1 MARIILAD
9 DSELIK
15 STLKLYLSKEKHLV
29 YSADDGS
36 QAIELFKKERPD
48 LVITD
53 IIMPETDGFGVLKY
67 VKDHDPNI
75 PVIMITGVDDT
86 ESTIKAIQEGAYD
99 YIEKPIDVTRFNQVV
114 KNALRS
120 KELSEQ
126 LAVSLSKEEEE
137 EFRGKATLVGSTPV
151 MKEIYKSIGRI
162 SSSRITVLI
171 QGDSGTGKE
180 LIARMIHNSGTTKG
194 QPFIAVNCS
203 ALSESLLESELFGH
217 VKGAFTGAVRNKKGK
232 FELAANGTIFLDEI
246 SEISYD
252 LQVKL
257 LRVIQEKEFERV
269 GGESTV
275 PLEARII
282 AATNKNLSN
291 LVDDGKFREDLYFRL
306 KVFTITAPSLRER
319 REDIP
324 ALVIHFVKK
333 INKELH
339 KNVRKVPYEV
349 MEMLQ
354 DHHWVGN
361 VRELENTLMQAIL
374 LSKSDV
380 IEPDNVLLKKADA
393 KKDSNVP
400 DMFDYNPNW
409 SMGELEKFHIENVL
423 NEVNGNKQRA
433 CKILGISKPTLYNK
447 LDLYGI
453 SIRAGKDSDSK

>member
-1 MARIILAD
+1 MARILLAD

-29 YSADDGS
+29 YTAEDGAV
-36 QAIELFKKERPD
+36 AIEIFKKERPD

-53 IIMPETDGFGVLKY
+53 IIMPEVDGFEVMKY
-67 VKDHDPNI
+67 IKENDPNI
-75 PVIMITGVDDT
+75 PVIMITGVGDT

-114 KNALRS
+114 KNAIKS

-137 EFRGKATLVGSTPV
+137 EFRGKTSLVGSTPI

-180 LIARMIHNSGTTKG
+180 LIARMIHNSGITKG

-232 FELAANGTIFLDEI
+232 FELAGRGTIFLDEI

-257 LRVIQEKEFERV
+257 LRVIQEKEYERV
-269 GGESTV
+269 GGETAV

-282 AATNKNLSN
+282 TATNKNLSN
-291 LVDDGKFREDLYFRL
+291 LVDEGKFREDLYFRL
-306 KVFTITAPSLRER
+306 KVFNITAPPLRER

-324 ALVIHFVKK
+324 ALVLHFVKK

-339 KNVRKVPYEV
+339 KNVRKVPFEV

-354 DHHWVGN
+354 EHEWVGN

-380 IEPDNVLLKKADA
+380 IEPDNVLLKKSEQM
-393 KKDSNVP
+393 KSSNGT
-400 DMFDYNPNW
+400 DMSTYNRNW
-409 SMGELEKFHIENVL
+409 SMSELEKFHIENVL
-423 NEVNGNKQRA
+423 NETKGNKQRA
-433 CKILGISKPTLYNK
+433 CKIMGISKPTLYYK

-453 SIRAGKDSDSK
+453 SLRTGKDKKSD

>member
-1 MARIILAD
+1 MARILLAD
-9 DSELIK
+9 DSDLIK
-15 STLKLYLSKEKHLV
+15 STLKLYLSKEKHFVL
-29 YSADDGS
+29 SADDGAA
-36 QAIELFKKERPD
+36 AIEIFKKERPD

-53 IIMPETDGFGVLKY
+53 IIMPEADGFQVLKY
-67 VKDHDPNI
+67 VKENDPNI

-114 KNALRS
+114 KNAIRS

-137 EFRGKATLVGSTPV
+137 DFNGKTSLVGSSSI

-180 LIARMIHNSGTTKG
+180 LIAKMIHSSGITQG
-194 QPFIAVNCS
+194 HPFIAVNCS

-232 FELAANGTIFLDEI
+232 FELAGNGTIFLDEI

-275 PLEARII
+275 PLGARII
-282 AATNKNLSN
+282 AATNKNLSKR
-291 LVDDGKFREDLYFRL
+291 VDDGKFREDLFYRL
-306 KVFTITAPSLRER
+306 KVYTITAPPLRDR
-319 REDIP
+319 KEDIP
-324 ALVIHFVKK
+324 ALVLHFVKK

-354 DHHWVGN
+354 EHSWVGN

-380 IEPDNVLLKKADA
+380 IEPENILLKRPEFKIN
-393 KKDSNVP
+393 KDEPSIFSYNV
-400 DMFDYNPNW
+400 NW
-409 SMGELEKFHIENVL
+409 SMAELEKFHIENVL
-423 NEVNGNKQRA
+423 NEVKGNKQKA
-433 CKILGISKPTLYNK
+433 CKVLGISKPTLYNK
-447 LDLYGI
+447 LELYGI
-453 SIRAGKDSDSK
+453 PVSTGKIQA

>member
-53 IIMPETDGFGVLKY
+53 IIMPETDGFGVLKF
-67 VKDHDPNI
+67 VKENDPNI

-180 LIARMIHNSGTTKG
+180 LIARMIHNSGVTKG

-232 FELAANGTIFLDEI
+232 FELAAKGTIFLDEI

-282 AATNKNLSN
+282 AATNKHLST
-291 LVDDGKFREDLYFRL
+291 LVNDGKFREDLYFRL
-306 KVFTITAPSLRER
+306 KVFTITAPPLRDR
-319 REDIP
+319 KEDIP

-354 DHHWVGN
+354 EHDWVGN

-380 IEPDNVLLKKADA
+380 IEPDNVLLKKPEA
-393 KKDSNVP
+393 KNYEDSP
-400 DMFDYNPNW
+400 DMFAYNPNW
-409 SMGELEKFHIENVL
+409 SVAELEKFHIENVL
-423 NEVNGNKQRA
+423 NEVKGNKQRA

-453 SIRAGKDSDSK
+453 SIRAGKDQS

>member
-1 MARIILAD
+1 
-9 DSELIK
+9 
-15 STLKLYLSKEKHLV
+15 
-29 YSADDGS
+29 
-36 QAIELFKKERPD
+36 
-48 LVITD
+48 
-53 IIMPETDGFGVLKY
+53 MPEADGFQVLKY
-67 VKDHDPNI
+67 VKENDPNI

-137 EFRGKATLVGSTPV
+137 EFNGKTSLVGSSPI

-180 LIARMIHNSGTTKG
+180 LIAKMIHNSGITQG
-194 QPFIAVNCS
+194 HPFIAVNCS

-232 FELAANGTIFLDEI
+232 FELAGNGTIFLDEI

-282 AATNKNLSN
+282 AATNKNLAKR
-291 LVDDGKFREDLYFRL
+291 VDDGKFREDLFFRL
-306 KVFTITAPSLRER
+306 KVFTITAPPLRDR
-319 REDIP
+319 KEDIP

-354 DHHWVGN
+354 EHSWVGN

-380 IEPDNVLLKKADA
+380 IEPENVLLKRPEFKVN
-393 KKDSNVP
+393 KDEPSIFSYNV
-400 DMFDYNPNW
+400 NW
-409 SMGELEKFHIENVL
+409 SVAELEKFHIENVL
-423 NEVNGNKQRA
+423 NEVKGNKQKA
-433 CKILGISKPTLYNK
+433 CKVLGISKPTLYNK
-447 LDLYGI
+447 LELYGI
-453 SIRAGKDSDSK
+453 PVSTGKIQA

>member
-1 MARIILAD
+1 MARILVAD

-29 YSADDGS
+29 YSADDGA
-36 QAIELFKKERPD
+36 QAIETFKRERPD

-53 IIMPETDGFGVLKY
+53 IIMPEADGFQVMKY
-67 VKDHDPNI
+67 IKENDANI

-137 EFRGKATLVGSTPV
+137 EFRGKTTLVGSTPI

-171 QGDSGTGKE
+171 QGESGTGKE
-180 LIARMIHNSGTTKG
+180 VIARMIHNSGITKG
-194 QPFIAVNCS
+194 HPFIAVNCS

-232 FELAANGTIFLDEI
+232 FELAGMGTIFLDEI

-282 AATNKNLSN
+282 AATNKNLSK
-291 LVDDGKFREDLYFRL
+291 LVEDGKFREDLYFRL
-306 KVFTITAPSLRER
+306 KVFTIVAPPLRDR
-319 REDIP
+319 KEDIP

-339 KNVRKVPYEV
+339 KDVRKVPYEV

-354 DHHWVGN
+354 EHDWIGN

-380 IEPDNVLLKKADA
+380 IEPDNILLKKSDI
-393 KKDSNVP
+393 KKSSEGP
-400 DMFDYNPNW
+400 DMFQYNPNW
-409 SMGELEKFHIENVL
+409 SVAELEKFHIENVL
-423 NEVNGNKQRA
+423 NEVKGNKQKA
-433 CKILGISKPTLYNK
+433 CKVLGISKPTLYNK

-453 SIRAGKDSDSK
+453 SIRAGKESQKD

>member
-1 MARIILAD
+1 MARILLAD
-9 DSELIK
+9 DSDLIK
-15 STLKLYLSKEKHLV
+15 STLKLYLSKEKHFVL
-29 YSADDGS
+29 SADDGAA
-36 QAIELFKKERPD
+36 AIEIFKKERPD

-53 IIMPETDGFGVLKY
+53 IIMPEADGFQVLKY
-67 VKDHDPNI
+67 VKENDPNI

-137 EFRGKATLVGSTPV
+137 EFNGKTSLVGSSPI

-180 LIARMIHNSGTTKG
+180 LIAKMIHNSGITQG
-194 QPFIAVNCS
+194 HPFIAVNCS

-232 FELAANGTIFLDEI
+232 FELAGNGTIFLDEI

-275 PLEARII
+275 PLAARII
-282 AATNKNLSN
+282 AATNKNLAKR
-291 LVDDGKFREDLYFRL
+291 VDDGKFREDLFYRL
-306 KVFTITAPSLRER
+306 KVYTITAPPLRDR
-319 REDIP
+319 KEDIP
-324 ALVIHFVKK
+324 ALVLHFVKK

-354 DHHWVGN
+354 EHSWVGN

-380 IEPDNVLLKKADA
+380 IEPENILLKRPEFKIN
-393 KKDSNVP
+393 KDEPSIFSYNV
-400 DMFDYNPNW
+400 NW
-409 SMGELEKFHIENVL
+409 SMAELEKFHIENVL
-423 NEVNGNKQRA
+423 NEVKGNKQKA
-433 CKILGISKPTLYNK
+433 CKVLGISKPTLYNK
-447 LDLYGI
+447 LELYGI
-453 SIRAGKDSDSK
+453 PISTGKIQA

>member
-1 MARIILAD
+1 MARILLAD
-9 DSELIK
+9 DSDLIK
-15 STLKLYLSKEKHLV
+15 STLKLYLSKEKHFV
-29 YSADDGS
+29 FPADDGAA
-36 QAIELFKKERPD
+36 AIEIFKKERPD

-53 IIMPETDGFGVLKY
+53 IIMPEADGFQVLKY
-67 VKDHDPNI
+67 VKENDPNI

-137 EFRGKATLVGSTPV
+137 EFNGKTSLVGSSPI

-180 LIARMIHNSGTTKG
+180 LIAKMIHNSGITQG
-194 QPFIAVNCS
+194 HPFIAVNCS

-232 FELAANGTIFLDEI
+232 FELAGNGTIFLDEI

-282 AATNKNLSN
+282 AATNKNLAKR
-291 LVDDGKFREDLYFRL
+291 VDDGKFREDLFYRL
-306 KVFTITAPSLRER
+306 KVYTITAPPLRDR
-319 REDIP
+319 KEDIP

-354 DHHWVGN
+354 EHSWVGN

-380 IEPDNVLLKKADA
+380 IEPENVLLKRPEFKIN
-393 KKDSNVP
+393 KDEPSIFSYNV
-400 DMFDYNPNW
+400 NW
-409 SMGELEKFHIENVL
+409 SVAELEKFHIENVL
-423 NEVNGNKQRA
+423 NEVKGNKQKA
-433 CKILGISKPTLYNK
+433 CKVLGISKPTLYNK
-447 LDLYGI
+447 LELYGI
-453 SIRAGKDSDSK
+453 PVSTGKIQA

>member
-1 MARIILAD
+1 MARILLAD
-9 DSELIK
+9 DSDLIK

-29 YSADDGS
+29 LSADNGAE
-36 QAIELFKKERPD
+36 AIEIFKKERPD

-53 IIMPETDGFGVLKY
+53 IIMPEADGFQVLKY
-67 VKDHDPNI
+67 IKENDPNI

-86 ESTIKAIQEGAYD
+86 ESTIKSIQEGAYD

-137 EFRGKATLVGSTPV
+137 EFSGKTSLVGSTPV

-162 SSSRITVLI
+162 SSSRVTVLI

-180 LIARMIHNSGTTKG
+180 LIAKMIHNSGITKG
-194 QPFIAVNCS
+194 HPFIAVNCS

-232 FELAANGTIFLDEI
+232 FELAGKGTIFLDEI

-282 AATNKNLSN
+282 AATNKNLGN
-291 LVDDGKFREDLYFRL
+291 LADDGKFREDLFFRL
-306 KVFTITAPSLRER
+306 KVFTITAPPLRDR
-319 REDIP
+319 KEDIP

-339 KNVRKVPYEV
+339 KDVRKVPYEV

-354 DHHWVGN
+354 EHTWVGN

-380 IEPDNVLLKKADA
+380 IEPENILLKKPEL
-393 KKDSNVP
+393 KKNANEPS
-400 DMFDYNPNW
+400 MFSYNTNW
-409 SMGELEKFHIENVL
+409 SIAELEKFHIENVL
-423 NEVNGNKQRA
+423 NDVKGNKQRA
-433 CKILGISKPTLYNK
+433 CRVLGISKPTLYNK
-447 LDLYGI
+447 LELYGI
-453 SIRAGKDSDSK
+453 PVNTGRT

>member
-1 MARIILAD
+1 MARILLAD
-9 DSELIK
+9 DSEIIK

-29 YSADDGS
+29 YPADDGAS
-36 QAIELFKKERPD
+36 AIEIFKKERPD

-53 IIMPETDGFGVLKY
+53 IIMPEIDGFEVMKY
-67 VKDHDPNI
+67 VKENDPNI
-75 PVIMITGVDDT
+75 PVIMITGVGDT
-86 ESTIKAIQEGAYD
+86 ESTIRAIQEGAYD

-137 EFRGKATLVGSTPV
+137 EFRGKASLVGSTPI

-171 QGDSGTGKE
+171 QGESGTGKE
-180 LIARMIHNSGTTKG
+180 LIARMIHNSGITQG
-194 QPFIAVNCS
+194 HPFIAVNCS

-232 FELAANGTIFLDEI
+232 FELAGKGTIFLDEI

-269 GGESTV
+269 GGETTV

-282 AATNKNLSN
+282 TATNKNLAE
-291 LVDDGKFREDLYFRL
+291 LVNEGKFREDLYFRL
-306 KVFTITAPSLRER
+306 KVFNITAPPLRER

-324 ALVIHFVKK
+324 SLVVHFVKK

-354 DHHWVGN
+354 EHEWVGN

-380 IEPDNVLLKKADA
+380 IEPENILLKKSETINKISTTETSA
-393 KKDSNVP
+393 
-400 DMFDYNPNW
+400 YNKSWN
-409 SMGELEKFHIENVL
+409 MAELEKFHIENVL
-423 NEVNGNKQRA
+423 AETKGNKQKA
-433 CKILGISKPTLYNK
+433 CKILGISKPTLYYK

-453 SIRAGKDSDSK
+453 SLKTGKDKGLV

>member
-1 MARIILAD
+1 MARILLAD
-9 DSELIK
+9 DSDLIK
-15 STLKLYLSKEKHLV
+15 STLKLYLSKEKHFVL
-29 YSADDGS
+29 SADDGAA
-36 QAIELFKKERPD
+36 AIEIFKKERPD

-53 IIMPETDGFGVLKY
+53 IIMPEADGFQVLKY
-67 VKDHDPNI
+67 VKENDPNI

-114 KNALRS
+114 KNAIRS

-137 EFRGKATLVGSTPV
+137 EFNGKTSLVGSSPI

-180 LIARMIHNSGTTKG
+180 LIAKMIHNSGITQG
-194 QPFIAVNCS
+194 HPFIAVNCS

-232 FELAANGTIFLDEI
+232 FELAGNGTIFLDEI

-282 AATNKNLSN
+282 AATNKNLAKR
-291 LVDDGKFREDLYFRL
+291 VDDGKFREDLFYRL
-306 KVFTITAPSLRER
+306 KVYTITAPPLRDR
-319 REDIP
+319 KEDIP
-324 ALVIHFVKK
+324 ALVLHFVKK

-354 DHHWVGN
+354 EHSWVGN

-380 IEPDNVLLKKADA
+380 IEPENILLKRPEFKIN
-393 KKDSNVP
+393 KDEPSIFSYNV
-400 DMFDYNPNW
+400 NW
-409 SMGELEKFHIENVL
+409 SVAELEKFHIENVL
-423 NEVNGNKQRA
+423 NEVKGNKQKA
-433 CKILGISKPTLYNK
+433 CKVLGISKPTLYNK
-447 LDLYGI
+447 LELYGI
-453 SIRAGKDSDSK
+453 PISTGKIQA

>member
-53 IIMPETDGFGVLKY
+53 IIMPETDGFGVLKF

-282 AATNKNLSN
+282 AATNKNLSK

-306 KVFTITAPSLRER
+306 KVFTITAPPLRER
-319 REDIP
+319 KEDIP

-380 IEPDNVLLKKADA
+380 IEPDNVLLKKADV
-393 KKDSNVP
+393 KNDSNVP
-400 DMFDYNPNW
+400 DMFDYNANW

-423 NEVNGNKQRA
+423 NEVKGNKQRA

-447 LDLYGI
+447 LELYGI

>member
-1 MARIILAD
+1 MARILLAD
-9 DSELIK
+9 DADLIK
-15 STLKLYLSKEKHLV
+15 STLKLYLSKDKHFV
-29 YSADDGS
+29 FSADDGVS
-36 QAIELFKKERPD
+36 AIELFKKERPD

-53 IIMPETDGFGVLKY
+53 IVMPEADGFQVMKY
-67 VKDHDPNI
+67 VKENDPNI

-137 EFRGKATLVGSTPV
+137 EFRGKTSLVGSTPI

-162 SSSRITVLI
+162 SSSRVTVLI

-180 LIARMIHNSGTTKG
+180 LIAKMIHNSGTTQG
-194 QPFIAVNCS
+194 HPFIAVNCS

-232 FELAANGTIFLDEI
+232 FELAGKGTIFLDEI

-257 LRVIQEKEFERV
+257 LRVIQEKEYERV
-269 GGESTV
+269 GGETTV

-291 LVDDGKFREDLYFRL
+291 LVDEGKFREDLYFRL
-306 KVFTITAPSLRER
+306 KVFTITAPPLRER

-354 DHHWVGN
+354 EHEWIGN

-380 IEPDNVLLKKADA
+380 IEPDNILLKRSDA
-393 KKDSNVP
+393 KKIGGDPSI
-400 DMFDYNPNW
+400 FSYNLNW
-409 SMGELEKFHIENVL
+409 SMAELEKFHIENVL
-423 NEVNGNKQRA
+423 NEVKGNKQKA
-433 CKILGISKPTLYNK
+433 CTVLGISKPTLYNK
-447 LDLYGI
+447 LELYGI
-453 SIRAGKDSDSK
+453 SINTGKIRI